1 EEASGANQER
11 ENRGEPVRSCSCGMF
26 TPSQP
31 NRAPHAQTPP
41 PPARTHKSQMEKP
54 LTKLK
59 HTNWALNFYWKCP
72 LPASL
77 VRYCVG
83 VGCTT
88 KRKFFLS
95 EQINHLEL

>member
-1 EEASGANQER
+1 
-11 ENRGEPVRSCSCGMF
+11 
-26 TPSQP
+26 
-31 NRAPHAQTPP
+31 
-41 PPARTHKSQMEKP
+41 MEKP

-95 EQINHLEL
+95 EQINHLELILLSFLIGSWKTSNIGCGESNCSNSQEVY